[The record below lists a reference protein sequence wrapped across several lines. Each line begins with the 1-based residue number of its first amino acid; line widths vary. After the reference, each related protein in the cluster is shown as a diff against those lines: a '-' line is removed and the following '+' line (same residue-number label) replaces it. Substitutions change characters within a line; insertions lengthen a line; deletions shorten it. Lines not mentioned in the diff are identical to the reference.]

1 MGFFYGKGE
10 IMIWI
15 TLALLGAFFTSM
27 TTILAKIGIKDVNS
41 NFATFIRTGVVIVCA
56 LILCLINQDLSKTSD
71 LTTENWIF
79 LILSGLATGCSWL
92 CYYKAMKLGNI
103 NKVAPIDK
111 SSFILTS
118 ILFLIFFFDE
128 TTNNGNTLT
137 ILMLVASM
145 ILMLI
150 GTILMIGKKEA
161 EDAKSNMWLLFAILS
176 AVFASLV
183 SLFVKIGLKGISSNL
198 GTLYRTIVVYI
209 FAGAIVLAR
218 KDYKDV
224 KSITKKSWLF
234 LILSGIATGGAWL
247 CEYAALNYVGANP
260 VAVNSIGKL
269 SILLTMLFSFLVLKE
284 KFTKKSLLGLSLL
297 TAGIVIIIIFS
308 L

>member
-1 MGFFYGKGE
+1 
-10 IMIWI
+10 MIWI

-269 SILLTMLFSFLVLKE
+269 SILLTMLFSFLILKE

-297 TAGIVIIIIFS
+297 TAGIVLIIIFS

>member
-1 MGFFYGKGE
+1 
-10 IMIWI
+10 MIWI

-297 TAGIVIIIIFS
+297 TAGIVLIIIFS

>member
-1 MGFFYGKGE
+1 
-10 IMIWI
+10 MIWI

-183 SLFVKIGLKGISSNL
+183 SLFAKIGLKGISSNL

-297 TAGIVIIIIFS
+297 TAGIVLIIIFS